1 MQGHRVPGATSSG
14 FAGEEEGK
22 VGFDEFMLPVGHLRK
37 APSKQEELDLEFPRN
52 IGADD
57 RNVWSLKPIRV
68 VRRMVKER
76 EGRGQSAEK
85 PLVSRD
91 WRWGTGW
98 RQCLQRGPVPKEGL
112 MRTVLSPKSH
122 LATHTPANNSSQR
135 EAGQVC

>member
-76 EGRGQSAEK
+76 ERGEDRVQKS
-85 PLVSRD
+85 PLYLETCA
-91 WRWGTGW
+91 G
-98 RQCLQRGPVPKEGL
+98 
-112 MRTVLSPKSH
+112 
-122 LATHTPANNSSQR
+122 
-135 EAGQVC
+135 GQVGDSAFRGVQSPRRASCGQC

>member
-22 VGFDEFMLPVGHLRK
+22 VGFDEFMLHVGHLRK

-76 EGRGQSAEK
+76 ERGEDRVQKS
-85 PLVSRD
+85 PLYLE
-91 WRWGTGW
+91 TGA
-98 RQCLQRGPVPKEGL
+98 G
-112 MRTVLSPKSH
+112 
-122 LATHTPANNSSQR
+122 
-135 EAGQVC
+135 GQVGDSAFRGVQSPRRASCGQC